1 MIIIDNTSVNKSSTK
16 LLQMYLS
23 GVIADNQEY
32 KIINNQLQELSDD
45 LKSDTLNLESLETLM
60 ERVSEIMKNK
70 ELLKLHKTPISQL
83 PNGRWYTR
91 IDGKMIQLVKKENVE
106 KKVIEYYSHKT
117 VTIADIF
124 PKYIEQR
131 KKNVVSTTWTKELV
145 YYDKLLK
152 TSDIFRKPLD
162 QITLDDGYDFADHCL
177 TIKPNM
183 TRKYWTNVKGSLNQI
198 FQYAI
203 DRDFLQRN
211 PFDNMKLN
219 KDFFTTPPKIQEE
232 DTVFS
237 EEEQNSIIALAEAD
251 AQRTRKAEPL
261 GILILFHLA
270 LRDGE
275 LCSLKWGDI
284 LKKGKKSRIHIQRG
298 LTGNIDEEVNKIR
311 GYRTVDHCKTRAG
324 DRILPLN
331 QTAKDALREITKLN
345 IANGIPVTDDDFIFI
360 RTVKGEQKLCNTRV
374 FDSRL
379 RKYCKQAGMSVIKSQ
394 HDIRR
399 TVLTNLHTKIGMPL
413 RLIQHFAGHSS
424 LKQTLEYIRISED
437 DDLSYDYLEALSDM
451 TNIPEELSGQMDSFL
466 ENVNK
471 C

>member
-60 ERVSEIMKNK
+60 EMVSEIMKNK
-70 ELLKLHKTPISQL
+70 ELLKL
-83 PNGRWYTR
+83 
-91 IDGKMIQLVKKENVE
+91 
-106 KKVIEYYSHKT
+106 HKT

-131 KKNVVSTTWTKELV
+131 KKNVVATTWTKELV

-311 GYRTVDHCKTRAG
+311 GYRTVDHCKTPAG

-331 QTAKDALREITKLN
+331 QTAKDALREIKKLN

-466 ENVNK
+466 KNVNK

>member
-1 MIIIDNTSVNKSSTK
+1 MITIDNTFVQNTSSE

-23 GVIADNQEY
+23 GVIANNQEY
-32 KIINNQLQELSDD
+32 KVVNNQLQELSDD
-45 LKSDTLNLESLETLM
+45 LKSGTLNLESLETLM

-70 ELLKLHKTPISQL
+70 ELLKLHKTPITQL

-91 IDGKMIQLVKKENVE
+91 IEGKMIQLVKKEDVE

-131 KKNVVSTTWTKELV
+131 KKNVVATTWTKELV
-145 YYDKLLK
+145 YYDKLIK

-162 QITLDDGYDFADHCL
+162 KITLDDGYNFVDHCL
-177 TIKPNM
+177 KIKPDM

-203 DRDFLQRN
+203 DHDYLQRN
-211 PFDNMKLN
+211 PFNNIKLN
-219 KDFFTTPPKIQEE
+219 KDFFATPQKIKEE

-237 EEEQNSIIALAEAD
+237 TEEQKSIIALAEAD
-251 AQRTRKAEPL
+251 AQKTRKSEPL
-261 GILILFHLA
+261 GILILFNLA

-275 LCSLKWGDI
+275 LCGLKWGDI
-284 LKKGKKSRIHIQRG
+284 LKNGKKSHIHIQRG
-298 LTGNIDEEVNKIR
+298 LTGNVDEEVNKIR
-311 GYRTVDHCKTRAG
+311 GYRTVDHCKTPAG

-331 QTAKDALREITKLN
+331 QTAKNAFREIKKLN
-345 IANGIPVTDDDFIFI
+345 IANGLPVTDEDFIFI
-360 RTVKGEQKLCNTRV
+360 RIVKGEQKLCNTRV

-379 RKYCKQAGMSVIKSQ
+379 RKYCKQAHMTVIKSQ

-399 TVLTNLHTKIGMPL
+399 TVLTNLHTKVGMPL
-413 RLIQHFAGHSS
+413 RLIQYFAGHSS

-437 DDLSYDYLEALSDM
+437 DDLAYDYLEALSNIA
-451 TNIPEELSGQMDSFL
+451 NIPEEFSKQMDSFL